1 MDIYDFLHYTT
12 VFHKCL
18 ILLLI
23 LILQYLIMLALC
35 LLLSMTYYAQ
45 NYAGVIAGPL
55 AITSQTVY
63 IGAHVHR
70 NLFLSALQYLVDFH
84 NQCGTFTDCCFFVK

>member
-1 MDIYDFLHYTT
+1 MDMYDFLDYITI
-12 VFHKCL
+12 FHKCL

-23 LILQYLIMLALC
+23 LILQYPIMLALC
-35 LLLSMTYYAQ
+35 LLLSLTHYAQ

-63 IGAHVHR
+63 IGAHMHS
-70 NLFLSALQYLVDFH
+70 NMFLVPC
-84 NQCGTFTDCCFFVK
+84 NT